1 MTERRPSVFIGSSA
15 EGVEIAE
22 AIQLNLDRVCEVV
35 IWSQGLFG
43 LSTGTLETLVERLTD
58 FDFAVLVLT
67 PDDLTES
74 RGVEKQS
81 ARDNVLIELGLFI
94 GGLGRERTFAVFD
107 RGANLKVPSDLAGV
121 TLAEYQ
127 RHSSGNLQSSLGA
140 ASTLIKGRVQ
150 ELGVR
155 QRGTIN
161 TNVDQNTHFQ
171 VINDLLDPAA
181 RQFIILM
188 FETSITLTRENIF
201 GSGIR
206 YLYGSP
212 RQAGDGFFSVDKLC
226 QQLPDAGLLQCDLR
240 NRVGLTDRGRDF
252 AQWMLERGHKA
263 DYFKCDLGNW
273 GNVPAGY
280 RPFFDQP
287 RHGDTNAG
295 EQSGEPE
302 PPITPDLKS

>member
-1 MTERRPSVFIGSSA
+1 MTERRPAVFIGSSA

-43 LSTGTLETLVERLTD
+43 LSSGTLETLVDRLND

-67 PDDLTES
+67 PDDLIES

-107 RGANLKVPSDLAGV
+107 RGGNLKVPSDLAGV
-121 TLAEYQ
+121 TLAEFQ

-155 QRGTIN
+155 PRGMIN

-181 RQFIILM
+181 RQFLILM
-188 FETSITLTRENIF
+188 HETSIALTRENIF

-240 NRVGLTDRGRDF
+240 NRVGLTDRGHDF
-252 AQWMLERGHKA
+252 ARWMLERGHKA
-263 DYFKCDLGNW
+263 DYFKSDLGSW

-280 RPFFDQP
+280 RPFFDRQP
-287 RHGDTNAG
+287 HGSTNTD
-295 EQSGEPE
+295 EQNVGHGAADDAVSNG
-302 PPITPDLKS
+302 